1 MNDRIAKLIAEAHA
15 KDIFPEK
22 VSISYDPFD
31 EKLAEPMMIAKR
43 LTEYMKAQP
52 IYRYMISFNEK
63 EYLHGKLNFLP
74 SPINSVS

>member
-1 MNDRIAKLIAEAHA
+1 MHSILTQEKTSGGFPMNDRIAKLIAEAHA

-52 IYRYMISFNEK
+52 PGF
-63 EYLHGKLNFLP
+63 GKKM
-74 SPINSVS
+74 NSSA